1 MKIEVRNYYAK
12 VGNYIQIFPTV
23 VFQKYSDNYLLSTAN
38 YLSNIFKMFLQ
49 ITEKN
54 SIIKKDKF
62 FKLYKGLF
70 TEDTIW
76 NLSANALPL
85 L

>member
-1 MKIEVRNYYAK
+1 M
-12 VGNYIQIFPTV
+12 
-23 VFQKYSDNYLLSTAN
+23 LSAAN
-38 YLSNIFKMFLQ
+38 YLPIILKMFLQ

-70 TEDTIW
+70 MEDTIW

-85 L
+85 R